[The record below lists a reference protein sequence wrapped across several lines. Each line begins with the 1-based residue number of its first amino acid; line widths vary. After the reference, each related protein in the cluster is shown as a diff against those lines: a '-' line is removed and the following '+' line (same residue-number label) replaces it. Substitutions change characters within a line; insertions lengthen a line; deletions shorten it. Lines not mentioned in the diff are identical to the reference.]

1 MLRDAIAP
9 AVLLDQALADE
20 VDDPLA
26 HPASRGSAEVRPRQ
40 PDRVG
45 ELLDAP
51 VRRVA
56 ERSKQVLVEIH
67 LTSLAASCENGLNDS
82 LTSGDKLET
91 LATTISTRLLSRCC
105 GVLAV
110 LALIAVWRID
120 QAVRTAYSSGWTAKV
135 IHESC
140 TGCRL
145 PNNWW
150 IGAHVGLGVVW
161 VLLFAAALWPLATS
175 LAKEFAIFSG
185 LAVVAE
191 IGAMICRA
199 LADGGGHGSLDRLAS
214 GLDFAALGSLGV
226 FVIVAISSV
235 GLGGAVGKLRVF
247 LQRHRINV
255 VGVVLLIILVDVI
268 TDTSS
273 QAIDSVRTWVVL
285 DKTHLAHLAF
295 GLAATI
301 VLALV
306 VYETSLQLAAKQ
318 SSLSG
323 PPSQLPALIPAGL
336 GWWIATGI
344 VLVLGLV
351 LRFAF
356 PFGWGIVIL
365 GALMLLLRLLELGT
379 FAPPPPPPNPAASQ
393 PTSATAPELLAI
405 APLLTIASA
414 AIAGAIDSMLSDAPK
429 FHFSSFAL
437 ILPALFLALVAVFM
451 TGGGPPPAPA
461 LPGRKGWLAAVCIVA
476 VLVIPLGVGSELA
489 ADIIG
494 LALLAA
500 ALFYTWA
507 LFRSPTSFSF
517 IILPVALLGAFATLI
532 ALHINVIGVGHTLGV
547 FGLVDVALAGVLA
560 GLFWL
565 SYLTI
570 GRRPPRLMSR
580 IGFEQLPI
588 LTLFAVWWIVAGMI
602 APAQLHDAR
611 LTQIQP
617 AKTAA
622 PSSLED
628 AFHEWVHA
636 QAAVLNGRTKG
647 PVPLFLVATHGGG
660 IRAAY
665 WTALALDCIIAG
677 NAQPELADA
686 PDYAKTCTNAR
697 RTTAQAQR
705 AARDIFLISAV
716 SGGAVGTYAYARE
729 LLAEDGLPS
738 GWVRAKLGDD
748 FASPTIGWGLYH
760 DLPNHF
766 VGLHPGT
773 GGSCGA
779 SLGGECLASD
789 RSAVLENSFDRKFGG
804 STPTLRGVWDERAA
818 QSSSSAAL
826 VPLLIFN
833 STVVGGVSRAVTS
846 QIPLSNWPLP
856 ESSQL
861 SDTNAIDQRP
871 LAATPQVL
879 AALCAGNDLRLSTA
893 ALLAGRFPYVSPTAR
908 IDEGCRPN
916 TDPTS
921 PDNGPCGSPKRIVG
935 QAGCKLELVDGGY
948 IDNSGLATVDV
959 LFPTI
964 KKLVEQQ
971 NASGSTKRKVALVI
985 VELDNY
991 FRAAPS
997 EAPSADSGIGQ
1008 TLAPPVTAFG
1018 GRNSVETFARAEAYR
1033 LTPGGCTITISPAS
1047 HPGLRAPVGW
1057 EISSSAETELQNG
1070 LVSHRYTDP
1079 NRTHQPL
1086 FLLKRL
1092 QTWAGGFDQSRL
1104 RTCIPHD

>member
-1 MLRDAIAP
+1 
-9 AVLLDQALADE
+9 
-20 VDDPLA
+20 
-26 HPASRGSAEVRPRQ
+26 
-40 PDRVG
+40 
-45 ELLDAP
+45 
-51 VRRVA
+51 
-56 ERSKQVLVEIH
+56 
-67 LTSLAASCENGLNDS
+67 
-82 LTSGDKLET
+82 
-91 LATTISTRLLSRCC
+91 
-105 GVLAV
+105 VLAI

-135 IHESC
+135 IHEGC
-140 TGCRL
+140 GRCRL
-145 PNNWW
+145 PNGWW
-150 IGAHVGLGVVW
+150 IGMHVGLGLVW
-161 VLLFAAALWPLATS
+161 VILLAAALWPLAT
-175 LAKEFAIFSG
+175 LAASPLIKEFAVFSG
-185 LAVVAE
+185 IAVVAE
-191 IGAMICRA
+191 IGAMICRG

-214 GLDFAALGSLGV
+214 GLDFAALGALGV
-226 FVIVAISSV
+226 FVIVAVSAV

-255 VGVVLLIILVDVI
+255 VGVVLLVVLVDLI

-273 QAIDSVRTWVVL
+273 QAIDSVRTWVVF

-306 VYETSLQLAAKQ
+306 VYETSLQLAARQ
-318 SSLSG
+318 SALTGTPSSL
-323 PPSQLPALIPAGL
+323 PPLIPAGL
-336 GWWIATGI
+336 AWWIATGV
-344 VLVLGLV
+344 VLALGLL
-351 LRFAF
+351 LRFVF
-356 PFGWGIVIL
+356 PFGWGIFIL

-379 FAPPPPPPNPAASQ
+379 FAPPPPAPNPAANL
-393 PTSATAPELLAI
+393 PGSATAPELLAI

-414 AIAGAIDSMLSDAPK
+414 AIAGSIDSMLSDAPS

-437 ILPALFLALVAVFM
+437 IFPALFLGLVAVFM
-451 TGGGPPPAPA
+451 TGSGPAPVPS
-461 LPGRKGWLAAVCIVA
+461 LPDRRGWIAAVCVVA
-476 VLVIPLGVGSELA
+476 ILVIPLGVGSELA

-494 LALLAA
+494 FILLGA
-500 ALFYTWA
+500 ALVYTRA
-507 LFRSPTSFSF
+507 LFRAPGNFAF
-517 IILPVALLGAFATLI
+517 IILPVALLGALTTLV
-532 ALHINVIGVGHTLGV
+532 ALHINVIGVARTLGV

-570 GRRPPRLMSR
+570 GRRPPRLMAR

-588 LTLFAVWWIVAGMI
+588 LSLFFVWWVVAGI
-602 APAQLHDAR
+602 VAPAQLHDAR
-611 LTQIQP
+611 VTQLQP
-617 AKTAA
+617 AAAAA
-622 PSSLED
+622 PASLED
-628 AFHEWVHA
+628 AFHEWV
-636 QAAVLNGRTKG
+636 QGQTAALNARTKG

-660 IRAAY
+660 IRSAY
-665 WTALALDCIIAG
+665 WTALALDCIVAG
-677 NAQPELADA
+677 NAEPELPDE
-686 PDYAKTCTNAR
+686 PDYAKTCTNGR
-697 RTTAQAQR
+697 RTPAQSQA

-729 LLAEDGLPS
+729 LLADGDLAK
-738 GWVRAKLGDD
+738 GWVRDRLGDD

-766 VGLHPGT
+766 VDLHPGT
-773 GGSCGA
+773 GARCGA
-779 SLGGECLASD
+779 SLSGECLASD
-789 RSAVLENSFDRKFGG
+789 RSAVLENSFDRKWGG
-804 STPTLRGVWDERAA
+804 STPTLRGIWDERAA
-818 QSSSSAAL
+818 QSSSRAGL

-833 STVVGGVSRAVTS
+833 STVVGGISRAVTS

-871 LAATPQVL
+871 LAGTPQVL

-908 IDEGCRPN
+908 IDEHCRPYP
-916 TDPTS
+916 DSTS
-921 PDNGPCGSPKRIVG
+921 PDDGPCGAPKRGVG

-971 NASGSTKRKVALVI
+971 NASSSTKRKIALVI

-1008 TLAPPVTAFG
+1008 TFAPPVTALG
-1018 GRNSVETFARAEAYR
+1018 GRSSVETFARAQAYR

-1057 EISSSAETELQNG
+1057 EISSGAETDLQNG
-1070 LVSHRYTDP
+1070 LVAHRYTDP
-1079 NRTHQPL
+1079 SQAHQPL

-1092 QTWAGGFDQSRL
+1092 QTWAGGLDQSRL
-1104 RTCIPHD
+1104 RHCIPHH

>member
-1 MLRDAIAP
+1 
-9 AVLLDQALADE
+9 
-20 VDDPLA
+20 
-26 HPASRGSAEVRPRQ
+26 
-40 PDRVG
+40 
-45 ELLDAP
+45 
-51 VRRVA
+51 
-56 ERSKQVLVEIH
+56 
-67 LTSLAASCENGLNDS
+67 
-82 LTSGDKLET
+82 
-91 LATTISTRLLSRCC
+91 
-105 GVLAV
+105 VLAI

-145 PNNWW
+145 PNGWW
-150 IGAHVGLGVVW
+150 IGIHVGLGLVW
-161 VLLFAAALWPLATS
+161 VVLFAAALWPLATGLS
-175 LAKEFAIFSG
+175 KEFAIFSI

-191 IGAMICRA
+191 IGAMICRGF
-199 LADGGGHGSLDRLAS
+199 ADSGGHGSLNRLAS
-214 GLDFAALGSLGV
+214 GLDFAALGALGV
-226 FVIVAISSV
+226 FVIIAVSAV
-235 GLGGAVGKLRVF
+235 GLGGAVGKLRIF

-255 VGVVLLIILVDVI
+255 VGVVLLVVLVDLI

-273 QAIDSVRTWVVL
+273 QAIDSVRTWVVF

-301 VLALV
+301 ILALV
-306 VYETSLQLAAKQ
+306 VYETSLQLAARQ
-318 SSLSG
+318 SALTGTPSAL
-323 PPSQLPALIPAGL
+323 PPLIPAGVA
-336 GWWIATGI
+336 WWIATG
-344 VLVLGLV
+344 VVLGLGLL

-356 PFGWGIVIL
+356 PFGWGIFIL

-379 FAPPPPPPNPAASQ
+379 FAPPPPTPDPSATMPG
-393 PTSATAPELLAI
+393 SATAPELLAI

-414 AIAGAIDSMLSDAPK
+414 AIAGAVDSMLSDAPS

-451 TGGGPPPAPA
+451 TGTGPPPVPS
-461 LPGRKGWLAAVCIVA
+461 LPDRRGWIAAVCVVA
-476 VLVIPLGVGSELA
+476 ILVIPLGVGSELA

-494 LALLAA
+494 FALLAA
-500 ALFYTWA
+500 ALVYTRA
-507 LFRSPTSFSF
+507 LFRAPGNFAF
-517 IILPVALLGAFATLI
+517 IILPVALLGALSTLL
-532 ALHINVIGVGHTLGV
+532 ALHINVIGVSHTLGV

-570 GRRPPRLMSR
+570 GRRPPRLMAR

-588 LTLFAVWWIVAGMI
+588 LSLFLVWWIVAGI
-602 APAQLHDAR
+602 VAPAQLHDAR
-611 LTQIQP
+611 VTELRQP
-617 AKTAA
+617 ASAA
-622 PSSLED
+622 PASLQD
-628 AFHEWVHA
+628 AFQEWVQEQTPA
-636 QAAVLNGRTKG
+636 LNARTKG

-660 IRAAY
+660 IRSAY
-665 WTALALDCIIAG
+665 WTALALDCIVAG
-677 NAQPELADA
+677 NAEPELPDA
-686 PDYAKTCTNAR
+686 PDYAKTCTNER
-697 RTTAQAQR
+697 RTPAQAEA

-716 SGGAVGTYAYARE
+716 SGGAVGTYAFARE
-729 LLAEDGLPS
+729 LLAEGGLRK
-738 GWVRAKLGDD
+738 GWVRDTLGDD

-760 DLPNHF
+760 DLLNHF
-766 VGLHPGT
+766 VDLHPGT
-773 GGSCGA
+773 GGECGA
-779 SLGGECLASD
+779 SLSGQCLASD
-789 RSAVLENSFDRKFGG
+789 RASVLENSLDRKWGG
-804 STPTLRGVWDERAA
+804 SAPMLRETWDERTAK
-818 QSSSSAAL
+818 SSSRAAL

-846 QIPLSNWPLP
+846 AVPLSNWPLP

-861 SDTNAIDQRP
+861 SDTNAIDERP
-871 LAATPQVL
+871 LAGTPQVL

-893 ALLAGRFPYVSPTAR
+893 ALLAGRFPYVSPSAR

-916 TDPTS
+916 AGSGS
-921 PDNGPCGSPKRIVG
+921 PDNGPCGEPKRGVG

-959 LFPTI
+959 VFPTI

-971 NASGSTKRKVALVI
+971 NATGSTKRKIALVI

-1008 TLAPPVTAFG
+1008 TFAPPVTALG
-1018 GRNSVETFARAEAYR
+1018 GRSSVETFARAQAYR

-1057 EISSSAETELQNG
+1057 EISSGAETDLQNG
-1070 LVSHRYTDP
+1070 LVAHRYTDP
-1079 NRTHQPL
+1079 SQAHQPL

-1104 RTCIPHD
+1104 RHCIPHD